1 MQAKH
6 SQICSVSRTCK
17 RQNFQ
22 SSQEFWDRLGI
33 LAACSKMAY
42 DKQICEAISVSF
54 VIHCSS
60 MQARLTSQKESYT
73 ANLPAR
79 RKLPGHF
86 RTSFDEDCLELACRP
101 SSGNIKN
108 WSYGVRIGSST
119 RNAFRQGC
127 VCALGL
133 KGYAQNG
140 EKRLGG
146 PALGPGLQRYA
157 ATLRQGCNART
168 RYTAARR
175 NSCMA
180 AQRAAR
186 ASSVVWRV
194 PGRAFRVF
202 GAKVK
207 KNLSVCSL
215 IKRTPVRCIKIV
227 QLYLFQPMIS
237 LRVRV
242 TFDKACRAHQHTLT
256 SVTVSTSYSDRLVV
270 RYLTVCDFPRSHP
283 RASA

>member
-1 MQAKH
+1 MNTSPAVHIAAIIAQFQRRQKDRFPISAGSIRMQAKH

-157 ATLRQGCNART
+157 ATLRQGCNAATLRQGCNART

-186 ASSVVWRV
+186 ASSVV
-194 PGRAFRVF
+194 
-202 GAKVK
+202 
-207 KNLSVCSL
+207 S
-215 IKRTPVRCIKIV
+215 
-227 QLYLFQPMIS
+227 
-237 LRVRV
+237 
-242 TFDKACRAHQHTLT
+242 
-256 SVTVSTSYSDRLVV
+256 
-270 RYLTVCDFPRSHP
+270 
-283 RASA
+283 ASARPRLSGIRCKGEKKFKRVLSHQTYPSTVYQNSTIVPVSAHDFAPCSRYF